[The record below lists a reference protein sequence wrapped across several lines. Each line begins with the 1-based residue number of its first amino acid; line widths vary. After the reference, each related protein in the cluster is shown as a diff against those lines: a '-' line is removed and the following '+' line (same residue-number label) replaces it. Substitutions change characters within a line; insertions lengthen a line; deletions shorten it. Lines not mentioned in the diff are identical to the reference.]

1 MSRGP
6 RELISV
12 KRVSD
17 QRLVFCKLDDGKSAM
32 HMPMNDWIKEALAA
46 KKMTQRELAE
56 AIGVD
61 PSTLS
66 LLLAGKRRLT
76 LDKAK
81 GMAKALQIS
90 ITDLAQAT
98 GFEMDTTEALDIIG
112 YIDGGGVVHITREPL
127 GTTPC
132 PYTPC
137 DGHAA
142 LTMRTADSGMQML
155 NGWVAFTGPVQDA
168 SDTLLDR
175 TVIAKVVDQPDPV
188 LRLLRRGS
196 FRGVYTLTDALHD
209 PLYDQRVEWV
219 RVVQMLRPA

>member
-12 KRVSD
+12 KRVSG
-17 QRLVFCKLDDGKSAM
+17 QGLVICKLDDGKSAM
-32 HMPMNDWIKEALAA
+32 HMPMNDWIKETLAA

-66 LLLAGKRRLT
+66 LMLQGKRRLT

-81 GMAKALQIS
+81 GMAQALQVSIS
-90 ITDLAQAT
+90 DLAKAT
-98 GFEMDTTEALDIIG
+98 GFEVENPEALDIVG
-112 YIDGGGVVHITREPL
+112 FIDGTGAVHITRERL

-132 PYTPC
+132 PYSPC
-137 DGHAA
+137 EGHAA

-155 NGWVAFTGPVQDA
+155 NGWVAFIGPVQDA
-168 SDTLLDR
+168 NDAMLDR
-175 TVIAKVVDQPDPV
+175 TVVAKLEGSPTPV

-209 PLYDQRVEWV
+209 PLYDQKVEWV
-219 RVVQMLRPA
+219 RSLQMMRPA